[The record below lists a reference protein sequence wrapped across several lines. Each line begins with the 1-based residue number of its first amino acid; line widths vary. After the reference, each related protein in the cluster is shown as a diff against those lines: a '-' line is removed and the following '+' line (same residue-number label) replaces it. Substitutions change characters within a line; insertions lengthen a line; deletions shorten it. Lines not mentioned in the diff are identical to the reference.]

1 MRLLFLT
8 TYYPPFLKVF
18 YDQHPG
24 FLDFT
29 YKEMMD
35 KLLDQY
41 FADTGALH
49 HYCIKHKF
57 DSNLIIAN
65 CEPLQKRWAKENQVI
80 YSEAD
85 WEKEIVLAQIKQL
98 KPDVF
103 YIESIF
109 NYYGQFLKEVKSYCK
124 FIVAWISTPIS
135 DSLKLNDIDMILSS
149 TQDFVEKFRK
159 MGIKSEYMLPAF
171 DTRIL
176 DLLEVSVEKSIPF
189 SFVGG
194 WGHVHINRKKA
205 LTHLVQST
213 NIQLWGYGYRKEYHK
228 RSLNYYKNILFP
240 EKSDVLEAYKGEV
253 WGLEMYKVLQQS
265 LITFNIHESLL
276 KGRVGNMRMFE
287 ATGVGTLIMNDNGIN
302 LADIFIPGKEIEVYD
317 SLDEA
322 VEKTNYYLNHPEKA
336 IEIGLNAQRRTVK
349 DYNYDE
355 FVKQL
360 SNHLNK
366 L

>member
-1 MRLLFLT
+1 MLDRLLAE
-8 TYYPPFLKVF
+8 
-18 YDQHPG
+18 H
-24 FLDFT
+24 
-29 YKEMMD
+29 
-35 KLLDQY
+35 
-41 FADTGALH
+41 FADTGALY

-65 CEPLQKRWAKENQVI
+65 CEPLQKQWAKENQI
-80 YSEAD
+80 NYSSAN
-85 WEKEIVLAQIKQL
+85 WEKEIVLAQIKQF

-109 NYYGQFLKEVKSYCK
+109 NYYGQFLKEVKAYCK
-124 FIVAWISTPIS
+124 YIVAWISTPIN

-149 TQDFVEKFRK
+149 TQDFVEKFRN

-176 DLLEVSVEKSIPF
+176 DLIDCSVEKNIPF

-194 WGHVHINRKKA
+194 WSHVHINRKKA
-205 LTHLVQST
+205 LTDLVHST
-213 NIQLWGYGYRKEYHK
+213 KIQLWGYGYRKEYSK
-228 RSLNYYKNILFP
+228 RKFNYYKNILFP
-240 EKSDVLEAYKGEV
+240 EKNEILDVYNGEV
-253 WGLEMYKVLQQS
+253 WGLEMYKILQKS
-265 LITFNIHESLL
+265 LVTFNIHESLL
-276 KGRVGNMRMFE
+276 KGKVGNMRMFE
-287 ATGVGTLIMNDNGIN
+287 ASGVGTLIMNDKGIN
-302 LADIFIPGKEIEVYD
+302 LSDIFIPGKEIEVYN
-317 SLDEA
+317 SVDEA
-322 VEKTNYYLNHPEKA
+322 IEKTNYYIDHPAKA

-360 SNHLNK
+360 TNHLNK